1 MPTSHLSPPAGDL
14 PAVASREAAADIC
27 ATIET
32 TMDSLLQLIEAESVL
47 LRAGKHV
54 AAAALDARKND
65 FAAAYVA
72 DLAMLRQIGPELEH
86 FAPEAVERLRRLHEE
101 FVSVLQIDMAA
112 LATARAAAEPI
123 PPKQPNGRSAVV
135 DPRPM
140 PRNERIGRHI
150 PQRLAAS
157 SRR

>member
-1 MPTSHLSPPAGDL
+1 MSTPALTPHDAGI
-14 PAVASREAAADIC
+14 PSIASREAAADIC
-27 ATIET
+27 ATVEN

-47 LRAGKHV
+47 LRAGKEV
-54 AAAALDARKND
+54 AAAALAARKND
-65 FAAAYVA
+65 FAAAYLA

-112 LATARAAAEPI
+112 LATARAAAEPV
-123 PPKQPNGRSAVV
+123 PPRYAGSRPSVP

-140 PRNERIGRHI
+140 PRNDRIGRHI

>member
-1 MPTSHLSPPAGDL
+1 MLTPALSPSAGEL
-14 PAVASREAAADIC
+14 PAVASREAASDIC
-27 ATIET
+27 AVIET

-65 FAAAYVA
+65 FAAAYLA

-112 LATARAAAEPI
+112 LATARAAADPM
-123 PPKQPNGRSAVV
+123 PYRQLNGRAPVV

-140 PRNERIGRHI
+140 PRNDRIGRQI

>member
-1 MPTSHLSPPAGDL
+1 MPTPAHSPLAVDVPS
-14 PAVASREAAADIC
+14 VASRETAAEIC
-27 ATIET
+27 AMIET

-65 FAAAYVA
+65 FAAAYLA

-101 FVSVLQIDMAA
+101 FISVLQIDMAA
-112 LATARAAAEPI
+112 LAAARAASEPV
-123 PPKQPNGRSAVV
+123 PPRVPAGRAPVA